1 MKTNKL
7 FPNGF
12 ESWLETHYEVVQ
24 FINSQEEG
32 FVALGTKI
40 ERIKEER
47 GLKALYTLAE
57 EWTDAFET
65 EYVGKKWESGEFFDT
80 IDNFLTTKNTEN

>member
-24 FINSQEEG
+24 YITSQEEG
-32 FVALGTKI
+32 YVTLGTKI

-57 EWTDAFET
+57 EWTDDFEN
-65 EYVGKKWESGEFFDT
+65 EYVGKKWESGEFFDK
-80 IDNFLTTKNTEN
+80 IDTFLTIKNYES